1 MKKNLL
7 LLVLA
12 LIGMGGFTACNNE
25 DELLVQEQT
34 ETKPVV
40 IRATIGNVSRLAL
53 GNSDGTSTKVSW
65 SEGDAFALTI
75 GDKSYTFNWT
85 GDNDFEYA
93 NDNGTFPETFAT
105 AGTITATYPAT
116 AAGELSVQSG
126 IMANVGNYMQMVA
139 ELDVNAGDATDD
151 LNLNFEHQ
159 TSVVEIA
166 LEKSELRGKSVVV
179 DLRTIT
185 ASKYS
190 TPAEEGVL
198 SFDSN
203 GILTVY
209 FAVSPTDEV
218 VKEWYV
224 GVKDIAGNKYYT
236 AKLSDLQLDA
246 SKMYKVNKTGED
258 LKNTSY
264 LVSADEKTVIAY
276 DAEGLNKWAEMV
288 SQNTTTNIINLE
300 LGADITLPTEGITL
314 TDGLPDKG
322 NWTPLVDPDR
332 EYSNHYRGTIDGKNH
347 TIKNMY
353 IVYKENW
360 PNRVGFIGGFDG
372 NIKNLKFDN
381 AKIVGNPPASSVG
394 YYIGVVSGISCGIID
409 NCHVTNSTVKCPTNG
424 LGCPTGGLVGK
435 LNSLNY
441 AYDTPKIIN
450 SSFSG
455 TVEGNMSVGGIA
467 GNLECSVTGY
477 SYITNCSVKG
487 NIKGQYKVGG
497 LVGDMGIPGSSAGGY
512 GVVAALEMCT
522 NEATVT
528 GAVSGGIVGFM
539 SNYAYVVGCT
549 NQGEIYGTYY
559 DTSSSVVTKSGT
571 GGIVGL
577 MENEQSYT
585 NKSFVIGCRNL
596 SDKVYLS
603 ATEGS
608 DRIGGIVGY
617 QNKAESGVYGSYTV
631 PSVANAEHGNHA
643 QATFGVV
650 VTGHTNSYN
659 NAFDSPEDDEI
670 PGLLSTMNTAIENGF
685 TAAAEANFYKDD
697 KSAYKDYRWSWTSG
711 SGSWPV
717 FKASVADE

>member
-12 LIGMGGFTACNNE
+12 LIGMGGFTACNND

-34 ETKPVV
+34 NTKPVV

-53 GNSDGTSTKVSW
+53 GDSEGGKTKLAWST
-65 SEGDAFALTI
+65 GDAFALTI
-75 GDKSYTFNWT
+75 GDKSYTFEWQE
-85 GDNDFEYA
+85 GNDFVY
-93 NDNGTFPETFAT
+93 DNNNGDFPSTFAD
-105 AGTITATYPAT
+105 AGTIIATYPAT
-116 AAGELSVQSG
+116 VAAEGAVQSG
-126 IMANVGNYMQMVA
+126 KKEEVGGYMQMAA

-151 LNLNFEHQ
+151 LNLSFEHK

-166 LEKSELRGKSVVV
+166 LEKSELASKSVVV
-179 DLRTIT
+179 DLRTI
-185 ASKYS
+185 AESKYS

-198 SFDSN
+198 SFDGN
-203 GILTVY
+203 GKLTVY

-236 AKLSDLQLDA
+236 ATLSELKLVA
-246 SKMYKVNKTGED
+246 SKMYKVSKTGEA

-322 NWTPLVDPDR
+322 NWTPLVDSAD
-332 EYSNHYRGTIDGKNH
+332 EYKVYRGTIDGKNH

-353 IVYKENW
+353 IVNSSSYA
-360 PNRVGFIGGFDG
+360 NRIGFIGEAEAT
-372 NIKNLKFDN
+372 IKNLKFDN
-381 AKIVGNPPASSVG
+381 VKIVASGINSH
-394 YYIGVVSGISCGIID
+394 YIGVVSGISSGIID
-409 NCHVTNSTVKCPTNG
+409 NCHVTNSILKCTANSSKS
-424 LGCPTGGLVGK
+424 LGGLVGN
-435 LNSLNY
+435 LHSPNY
-441 AYDTPKIIN
+441 ANATPKIIN

-455 TVEGNMSVGGIA
+455 TVEGNRSVGGIA
-467 GNLECSVTGY
+467 GDLECCLNGY

-487 NIKGQYKVGG
+487 SVKGEYLVGG
-497 LVGDMGIPGSSAGGY
+497 IAGYMGEYTGEGWSSGDF
-512 GVVAALEMCT
+512 AALEMCT

-528 GAVSGGIVGFM
+528 GAVSGGIVGRLT
-539 SNYAYVVGCT
+539 SYGYVVGCT
-549 NQGEIYGTYY
+549 NKGEVYGTYY
-559 DTSSSVVTKSGT
+559 NTSYAVTKSGT

-577 MENEQSYT
+577 IEIE
-585 NKSFVIGCRNL
+585 KSDKKSLVIGCRNL
-596 SDKVYLS
+596 SNKVYLS

-617 QNKAESGVYGSYTV
+617 QNKAESGVYGSYFM
-631 PSVANAEHGNHA
+631 PSVANDTYGDHA
-643 QATFGVV
+643 QNAIGVA
-650 VTGHTNSYN
+650 VTGHTNSINYSFN
-659 NAFDSPEDDEI
+659 SPDDAQLSS
-670 PGLLSTMNTAIENGF
+670 LLSYMNTYIENGF
-685 TAAAEANFYKDD
+685 TAAAETNYKDD
-697 KSAYKDYRWSWTSG
+697 KSAYKDYRWSRT
-711 SGSWPV
+711 SGSWPE
-717 FKASVADE
+717 FKAPVAP

>member
-25 DELLVQEQT
+25 DELLAQEQT
-34 ETKPVV
+34 NTKPVV

-53 GNSDGTSTKVSW
+53 GDSEGGKTKLTWST
-65 SEGDAFALTI
+65 GDAFALKI
-75 GDKSYTFNWT
+75 GDKSYTFEWQE
-85 GDNDFEYA
+85 GNDFVY
-93 NDNGTFPETFAT
+93 DNNNGDFPATFAD

-116 AAGELSVQSG
+116 AAAEGAVQSG
-126 IMANVGNYMQMVA
+126 KKEEVGNYMQMAA
-139 ELDVNAGDATDD
+139 ELAVNAGDATDD
-151 LNLNFEHQ
+151 LNLKFEHQ
-159 TSVVEIA
+159 TSVVEIT
-166 LEKSELRGKSVVV
+166 LEKSELASKSVVV
-179 DLRTIT
+179 DLRTI
-185 ASKYS
+185 AEAKYS
-190 TPAEEGVL
+190 TPVDGEGVL

-203 GILTVY
+203 GKLTVY
-209 FAVSPTDEV
+209 FAVSPTDETI
-218 VKEWYV
+218 KEWYV
-224 GVKDIAGNKYYT
+224 GVKDIAGNEYYT
-236 AKLSDLQLDA
+236 ATLSDLQLAA
-246 SKMYKVNKTGED
+246 SKMYKVSKTGEA

-264 LVSADEKTVIAY
+264 LVSTDGKTVIAY
-276 DAEGLNKWAEMV
+276 DAEGLEKWADMV

-314 TDGLPDKG
+314 DADGLPNQG
-322 NWTPLVDPDR
+322 NWTPLVDPER
-332 EYSNHYRGTIDGKNH
+332 EYSYHYRGTIDGKNH

-435 LNSLNY
+435 LNSFNY

-467 GNLECSVTGY
+467 GNLECSVSGY

-539 SNYAYVVGCT
+539 SNYAYIVGCT

-559 DTSSSVVTKSGT
+559 DTSSSAVTKSGT

-617 QNKAESGVYGSYTV
+617 QNKAESGVYGSYFM
-631 PSVANAEHGNHA
+631 PSVANDTYGDHA
-643 QATFGVV
+643 QNAIGVA

-659 NAFDSPEDDEI
+659 NVFDSPEDDEI

-697 KSAYKDYRWSWTSG
+697 RSAYKTYRWSWTSG
-711 SGSWPV
+711 SGSWPE
-717 FKASVADE
+717 FKAGE

>member
-12 LIGMGGFTACNNE
+12 LIGMGGFTACNND
-25 DELLVQEQT
+25 DELLVQEQIN
-34 ETKPVV
+34 TKPVV

-53 GNSDGTSTKVSW
+53 GDSEGGQTKLSWGT
-65 SEGDAFALTI
+65 GDAFALTI
-75 GDKSYTFNWT
+75 GDKSYTFEWQE
-85 GDNDFEYA
+85 GNDFVY
-93 NDNGTFPETFAT
+93 DNNNGDFPATFAD

-116 AAGELSVQSG
+116 ITDEFSVQSG
-126 IMANVGNYMQMVA
+126 TKANVGNYMQMAA
-139 ELDVNAGDATDD
+139 ELDINAGDATDD
-151 LNLNFEHQ
+151 LNLKFEHR

-166 LEKSELRGKSVVV
+166 LEKSELASKSVVV

-203 GILTVY
+203 GKLTVY

-224 GVKDIAGNKYYT
+224 GVKDIDGNEYYT
-236 AKLSDLQLDA
+236 AMLSDLELVA
-246 SKMYKVNKTGED
+246 SQMYKVSKTGEA
-258 LKNTSY
+258 LENTSY
-264 LVSADEKTVIAY
+264 LVSEDGKNFIAY
-276 DAEGLNKWAEMV
+276 DADGLYEWNEKV
-288 SQNTTTNIINLE
+288 LNNTSSDIIINLE
-300 LGADITLPTEGITL
+300 LGADITLSTEGITL
-314 TDGLPDKG
+314 DANDLPDKS
-322 NWTPLVDPDR
+322 NWTPLVDSAD
-332 EYSNHYRGTIDGKNH
+332 EYQVYRGTIDGKNH

-360 PNRVGFIGGFDG
+360 PTCAGFIDRFDG

-394 YYIGVVSGISCGIID
+394 YYIGVVSGISYGIID
-409 NCHVTNSTVKCPTNG
+409 NCHVTNSTVKCPNNG

-435 LNSLNY
+435 LNSFNY
-441 AYDTPKIIN
+441 ANDTPKIIN

-455 TVEGNMSVGGIA
+455 TVEGNKSVGGIA
-467 GNLECSVTGY
+467 GNLECSVSGY
-477 SYITNCSVKG
+477 SYITNCSVRG
-487 NIKGQYKVGG
+487 NIRGQYGVGG
-497 LVGDMGIPGSSAGGY
+497 LVGDMGIPASSAGGY
-512 GVVAALEMCT
+512 GVIAALEMCT

-539 SNYAYVVGCT
+539 SNYAYIVGCT

-559 DTSSSVVTKSGT
+559 DTLSSAVTKSGT

-577 MENEQSYT
+577 MENEQSYSS
-585 NKSFVIGCRNL
+585 KSFVIGCRNL

-631 PSVANAEHGNHA
+631 PSVANAAHGNHA

-659 NAFDSPEDDEI
+659 YPFNSPNDVQFSS
-670 PGLLSTMNTAIENGF
+670 LLSYMNSAIESGF

-697 KSAYKDYRWSWTSG
+697 KSAYKAYRWSWTEG
-711 SGSWPV
+711 SGIWPE
-717 FKASVADE
+717 FKASVAP

>member
-75 GDKSYTFNWT
+75 GEQTYTFNWKS
-85 GDNDFEYA
+85 GNDFEYA
-93 NDNGTFPETFAT
+93 NDNGDFPETFAT

-126 IMANVGNYMQMVA
+126 TKANVGNYMQMAA

-151 LNLNFEHQ
+151 LNLNFEHK

-166 LEKSELRGKSVVV
+166 LEKSELASKSVVV

-236 AKLSDLQLDA
+236 AKLSNLQLDA
-246 SKMYKVNKTGED
+246 SKMYQVSKTGED

-322 NWTPLVDPDR
+322 NWTPLVDSAD
-332 EYSNHYRGTIDGKNH
+332 EYKVYRGTIDGKNH

-353 IVYKENW
+353 IVNSSSYA
-360 PNRVGFIGGFDG
+360 NRIGFIGEAEAT
-372 NIKNLKFDN
+372 IKNLKFDN
-381 AKIVGNPPASSVG
+381 VKIVASGINSH
-394 YYIGVVSGISCGIID
+394 YIGVVSGISSGIID
-409 NCHVTNSTVKCPTNG
+409 NCHVTNSILKCTANSSKS
-424 LGCPTGGLVGK
+424 LGGLVGK
-435 LNSLNY
+435 LLSPNHAN
-441 AYDTPKIIN
+441 ATPKIIN

-455 TVEGNMSVGGIA
+455 TVEGNRSVGGIA
-467 GNLECSVTGY
+467 GDLECCLNGY

-487 NIKGQYKVGG
+487 SVKGEYLVGG
-497 LVGDMGIPGSSAGGY
+497 IAGYMGEYTGEGWSSGDF
-512 GVVAALEMCT
+512 AALEMCT

-528 GAVSGGIVGFM
+528 GAVSGGIVGRLT
-539 SNYAYVVGCT
+539 SYGYVVGCT
-549 NQGEIYGTYY
+549 NQGEVYGTYY
-559 DTSSSVVTKSGT
+559 NTSYAVTKSGT

-577 MENEQSYT
+577 IEKESSGQ
-585 NKSFVIGCRNL
+585 KSFVIGCRNL

-631 PSVANAEHGNHA
+631 PSVANAAHGNHA

-659 NAFDSPEDDEI
+659 YPFNSPNDVQFSS
-670 PGLLSTMNTAIENGF
+670 LLSYMNSAIESGF

-697 KSAYKDYRWSWTSG
+697 KSAYKAYRWSWTEG
-711 SGSWPV
+711 SGIWPE
-717 FKASVADE
+717 FKASAVTP

>member
-25 DELLVQEQT
+25 DDLLVQEQT
-34 ETKPVV
+34 NAKPVV

-53 GNSDGTSTKVSW
+53 GDSDGTSTKVSW

-75 GDKSYTFNWT
+75 GEQTYTFNWKS
-85 GDNDFEYA
+85 GNDFEYA
-93 NDNGTFPETFAT
+93 NDNGDFPETFAT

-126 IMANVGNYMQMVA
+126 TKANVGNYMQMAA
-139 ELDVNAGDATDD
+139 ELAVNAGDATDD
-151 LNLNFEHQ
+151 LNLSFEHK

-166 LEKSELRGKSVVV
+166 LEKSELASKSVVV

-203 GILTVY
+203 GKLTVY
-209 FAVSPTDEV
+209 FAVSPTGEV

-224 GVKDIAGNKYYT
+224 GVKDIAGNEIYT
-236 AKLSDLQLDA
+236 ATLSNLQLA
-246 SKMYKVNKTGED
+246 GSKMYKVSKTGEA

-276 DAEGLNKWAEMV
+276 DAEGLNEWAEMV

-300 LGADITLPTEGITL
+300 LGADITLSTEGITL
-314 TDGLPDKG
+314 DANELPDKG
-322 NWTPLVDPDR
+322 NWTPLVDSAD
-332 EYSNHYRGTIDGKNH
+332 EYKVYRGTIDGKNH

-353 IVYKENW
+353 IVNSSSFA
-360 PNRVGFIGGFDG
+360 NRIGFIGEADAT
-372 NIKNLKFDN
+372 IKNLKFDN
-381 AKIVGNPPASSVG
+381 VKIVASGSNSFS
-394 YYIGVVSGISCGIID
+394 IGVVSGISSGIID
-409 NCHVTNSTVKCPTNG
+409 NCHVTNSILKCTNTSSQS
-424 LGCPTGGLVGK
+424 LGGLVGK
-435 LNSLNY
+435 LNSLNEPN
-441 AYDTPKIIN
+441 DTPKIIN

-455 TVEGNMSVGGIA
+455 AVEGNRSVGGIA
-467 GNLECSVTGY
+467 GNLECSLSGY
-477 SYITNCSVKG
+477 SYITNCSVNG
-487 NIKGQYKVGG
+487 NIKGQYMVGG
-497 LVGDMGIPGSSAGGY
+497 LVGDMGIPASSVGSY
-512 GVVAALEMCT
+512 GMIAALEMCT

-559 DTSSSVVTKSGT
+559 NTSSAVTKSGT

-577 MENEQSYT
+577 MENEQSYSS
-585 NKSFVIGCRNL
+585 KSFVIGCRNL
-596 SDKVYLS
+596 SNKVYLS

-617 QNKAESGVYGSYTV
+617 QNKTESGVYGSYTV
-631 PSVANAEHGNHA
+631 PSVANAAHGIHA
-643 QATFGVV
+643 QNAIGVA
-650 VTGHTNSYN
+650 VTGHTNSN
-659 NAFDSPEDDEI
+659 NYSFNSPDDAQLSS
-670 PGLLSTMNTAIENGF
+670 LLSYMNTYIENGF
-685 TAAAEANFYKDD
+685 TAAAGANFYKDD
-697 KSAYKDYRWSWTSG
+697 KSAYKGYRWSWTSG
-711 SGSWPV
+711 SGSWPE
-717 FKASVADE
+717 FKAGE

>member
-53 GNSDGTSTKVSW
+53 GDSDGTSTKVTW
-65 SEGDAFALTI
+65 STGDAFALTI
-75 GDKSYTFNWT
+75 GDKSYTFEWQE
-85 GDNDFEYA
+85 GNDFVY
-93 NDNGTFPETFAT
+93 DNNNGDFPATFAD
-105 AGTITATYPAT
+105 AGIITATYPAT
-116 AAGELSVQSG
+116 ITDEFSVQSG
-126 IMANVGNYMQMVA
+126 TKANVGNYMQMAA

-151 LNLNFEHQ
+151 LNLKFEHQ

-166 LEKSELRGKSVVV
+166 LEKSELAGKSVVV

-203 GILTVY
+203 GKLTVY
-209 FAVSPTDEV
+209 FAVSPTGEV

-224 GVKDIAGNKYYT
+224 GVKDIAGNEYYT
-236 AKLSDLQLDA
+236 ATLSNLQLAA
-246 SKMYKVNKTGED
+246 SKMYKVSKTGEA

-276 DAEGLNKWAEMV
+276 DAEGLNEWAEMV

-300 LGADITLPTEGITL
+300 LGADITLSTEGITL
-314 TDGLPDKG
+314 DANELPDKG
-322 NWTPLVDPDR
+322 NWTPLVDSAD
-332 EYSNHYRGTIDGKNH
+332 EYKVYRGTIDGKNH

-353 IVYKENW
+353 IVNSSSFA
-360 PNRVGFIGGFDG
+360 NRIGFIGEADAT
-372 NIKNLKFDN
+372 IKNLKFDN
-381 AKIVGNPPASSVG
+381 VKIVASGSNSFS
-394 YYIGVVSGISCGIID
+394 IGVVSGISSGIID
-409 NCHVTNSTVKCPTNG
+409 NCHVTNSILKCTANSSQS
-424 LGCPTGGLVGK
+424 LGGLVGK
-435 LNSLNY
+435 LNSLNEPN
-441 AYDTPKIIN
+441 DTPKIIN

-455 TVEGNMSVGGIA
+455 AVEGNRSVGGIA
-467 GNLECSVTGY
+467 GNLECSLSGY
-477 SYITNCSVKG
+477 SYITNCSVNG
-487 NIKGQYKVGG
+487 NIKGQYMVGG
-497 LVGDMGIPGSSAGGY
+497 LVGDMGIPASSVGSY
-512 GVVAALEMCT
+512 GVIAALEMCT

-559 DTSSSVVTKSGT
+559 NTSSAVTKSGT

-577 MENEQSYT
+577 MENEQSYSS
-585 NKSFVIGCRNL
+585 KSFVIGCRNL
-596 SDKVYLS
+596 SNKVYLS

-631 PSVANAEHGNHA
+631 PSVANAAYGNHA
-643 QATFGVV
+643 QNAIGVAV
-650 VTGHTNSYN
+650 AGHTNSN
-659 NAFDSPEDDEI
+659 NHSFNSPDDAQLSS
-670 PGLLSTMNTAIENGF
+670 LLSYMNTYIENGF

-697 KSAYKDYRWSWTSG
+697 KSAYKDYRWSRTSG
-711 SGSWPV
+711 SGSWPE
-717 FKASVADE
+717 FKASVAP

>member
-65 SEGDAFALTI
+65 SEGDAFALKI
-75 GDKSYTFNWT
+75 GDKSYTFEWQE
-85 GDNDFEYA
+85 GNDFVY
-93 NDNGTFPETFAT
+93 DNNNGDFPATFAD

-116 AAGELSVQSG
+116 ITDEFSVQSG
-126 IMANVGNYMQMVA
+126 TKANVGNYMQMAA

-151 LNLNFEHQ
+151 LNLKFEHQ

-166 LEKSELRGKSVVV
+166 LEKSELAGKSVVV

-203 GILTVY
+203 GKLTVY
-209 FAVSPTDEV
+209 FAVSPIGEV

-224 GVKDIAGNKYYT
+224 GVKDIAGNEYYT
-236 AKLSDLQLDA
+236 ATLSDLQLAA
-246 SKMYKVNKTGED
+246 SKMYKVSKTGEA

-264 LVSADEKTVIAY
+264 LVSTDGKTFIAY
-276 DAEGLNKWAEMV
+276 DADGLYKWAEMV
-288 SQNTTTNIINLE
+288 SQNTTSNIINLE

-322 NWTPLVDPDR
+322 NWTPLVDSAD
-332 EYSNHYRGTIDGKNH
+332 EYKVYRGTIDGKNH

-353 IVYKENW
+353 IVNSSSYA
-360 PNRVGFIGGFDG
+360 NRIGFIGEAEAT
-372 NIKNLKFDN
+372 IKNLKFDN
-381 AKIVGNPPASSVG
+381 VKIVASGINSH
-394 YYIGVVSGISCGIID
+394 YIGVVSGISSGIID
-409 NCHVTNSTVKCPTNG
+409 NCHVTNSILKCTANSSKS
-424 LGCPTGGLVGK
+424 LGGLVGN
-435 LNSLNY
+435 LLSPNHAN
-441 AYDTPKIIN
+441 ATPKIIN

-455 TVEGNMSVGGIA
+455 TVEGNRSVGGIA
-467 GNLECSVTGY
+467 GDLECCLNGY

-487 NIKGQYKVGG
+487 SVKGEYLVGG
-497 LVGDMGIPGSSAGGY
+497 IAGYMGEYTGDGWSSGDF
-512 GVVAALEMCT
+512 AALEMCT

-528 GAVSGGIVGFM
+528 GAVSGGIVGRLT
-539 SNYAYVVGCT
+539 SYGYVVGCT
-549 NQGEIYGTYY
+549 NKGEVYGTYY
-559 DTSSSVVTKSGT
+559 DTSYAVTKSGT

-577 MENEQSYT
+577 IEIE
-585 NKSFVIGCRNL
+585 KSDKKSLVIGCRNL
-596 SDKVYLS
+596 SNKVYLS

-631 PSVANAEHGNHA
+631 PSVANAAYGNHA
-643 QATFGVV
+643 QNAIGVY
-650 VTGHTNSYN
+650 TGGTNFYN
-659 NAFDSPEDDEI
+659 NVFDSPEDDEI

-711 SGSWPV
+711 SGSWPE
-717 FKASVADE
+717 FKASVAP

>member
-12 LIGMGGFTACNNE
+12 LIGMGGFTACNND
-25 DELLVQEQT
+25 DELLVQEQAN
-34 ETKPVV
+34 TKPVV

-75 GDKSYTFNWT
+75 GDKSYTFEWQE
-85 GDNDFEYA
+85 GNDFVY
-93 NDNGTFPETFAT
+93 DNNNGDFPETFES

-116 AAGELSVQSG
+116 AADELATQSG
-126 IMANVGNYMQMVA
+126 KKDDVGNYMQMA
-139 ELDVNAGDATDD
+139 ASLDVNAGDATDD

-166 LEKSELRGKSVVV
+166 LEKSELAGKSVVV

-190 TPAEEGVL
+190 TPAEDAQKL
-198 SFDSN
+198 QFDES
-203 GILTVY
+203 GKLTVY
-209 FAVSPTDEV
+209 FAVSPTDET

-236 AKLSDLQLDA
+236 ATLSDLQLAA
-246 SKMYKVNKTGED
+246 SKMYKVSKKED
-258 LKNTSY
+258 ELSNTSY
-264 LVSADEKTVIAY
+264 LVSEDGKNFIAY
-276 DAEGLNKWAEMV
+276 DADGLYEWNEKV
-288 SQNTTTNIINLE
+288 LNNTSSDIVINLE

-322 NWTPLVDPDR
+322 NWTPLVDSAD
-332 EYSNHYRGTIDGKNH
+332 EYEVYRGTIDGKNH

-360 PNRVGFIGGFDG
+360 PTCAGFIDRFDG

-394 YYIGVVSGISCGIID
+394 YYIGVVSGISYGIID

-435 LNSLNY
+435 LNSFNY
-441 AYDTPKIIN
+441 ENDTPKIIN

-455 TVEGNMSVGGIA
+455 IVEGNKSVGGIA
-467 GNLECSVTGY
+467 GNLECSVSGY

-487 NIKGQYKVGG
+487 NIKGQYGVGG
-497 LVGDMGIPGSSAGGY
+497 LVGDMGIPPSSVGGY
-512 GVVAALEMCT
+512 GVIAALEMCT

-549 NQGEIYGTYY
+549 NKGEVYGTYY
-559 DTSSSVVTKSGT
+559 DTSSAVTKSGT

-577 MENEQSYT
+577 MENEQSYSS
-585 NKSFVIGCRNL
+585 KSFVIGCRNL

-631 PSVANAEHGNHA
+631 PSVANAVYGNHA
-643 QATFGVV
+643 QSEIGVY
-650 VTGHTNSYN
+650 TGGTNFYN
-659 NAFDSPEDDEI
+659 NVFDSPEDDEI

-711 SGSWPV
+711 SWLE
-717 FKASVADE
+717 FKALVAP

>member
-34 ETKPVV
+34 NTKPVV

-53 GNSDGTSTKVSW
+53 GESVDGQTKLSW
-65 SEGDAFALTI
+65 GTGDAFALTI

-93 NDNGTFPETFAT
+93 NNNGTFPETFAT

-126 IMANVGNYMQMVA
+126 TKANVGNYMQMTA

-166 LEKSELRGKSVVV
+166 LEKSELASKSVVV
-179 DLRTIT
+179 DLRTII

-203 GILTVY
+203 GKLTVY

-218 VKEWYV
+218 VKDWYV
-224 GVKDIAGNKYYT
+224 GVKDIAGNEYYT
-236 AKLSDLQLDA
+236 ATLSDLQLAA
-246 SKMYKVNKTGED
+246 SKMYKVSKTGEA

-264 LVSADEKTVIAY
+264 LVSADKKTVIAY

-288 SQNTTTNIINLE
+288 SQNTTSNIINLE
-300 LGADITLPTEGITL
+300 LGADITLSTEGITL
-314 TDGLPDKG
+314 DANDLPDKS
-322 NWTPLVDPDR
+322 NWTPLVDSAD
-332 EYSNHYRGTIDGKNH
+332 EYKVYRGTIDGKNH

-353 IVYKENW
+353 IVNSSSYA
-360 PNRVGFIGGFDG
+360 NRIGFIGEADAT
-372 NIKNLKFDN
+372 IKNLKFDN
-381 AKIVGNPPASSVG
+381 VKIVASGSNSS
-394 YYIGVVSGISCGIID
+394 YIGVVSGISSGIID
-409 NCHVTNSTVKCPTNG
+409 NCHVTNSILKCTNTSSQS
-424 LGCPTGGLVGK
+424 LGGLVGK
-435 LNSLNY
+435 LNSLNDPN
-441 AYDTPKIIN
+441 DTPKIIN

-455 TVEGNMSVGGIA
+455 TVEGNRSVGGIA
-467 GNLECSVTGY
+467 GNLECSLSGY

-497 LVGDMGIPGSSAGGY
+497 LVGDMGIPASSVGSY

-559 DTSSSVVTKSGT
+559 DTSSSAVTKSGT

-577 MENEQSYT
+577 MENEQSYSS
-585 NKSFVIGCRNL
+585 KSFVIGCRNL

-617 QNKAESGVYGSYTV
+617 QNKAESGVYGSYFM
-631 PSVANAEHGNHA
+631 PSVANDTYGNHA
-643 QATFGVV
+643 QNAIGVA
-650 VTGHTNSYN
+650 VTGHTNSN
-659 NAFDSPEDDEI
+659 NYSFNSPDDAQLSS
-670 PGLLSTMNTAIENGF
+670 LLSYMNTYIENGF

-711 SGSWPV
+711 SGSWPE
-717 FKASVADE
+717 FQAAE

>member
-34 ETKPVV
+34 NTKPVV

-126 IMANVGNYMQMVA
+126 TKENVGNYMKMTA
-139 ELDVNAGDATDD
+139 ELEVNAGDATDD
-151 LNLNFEHQ
+151 LNLSFEHR

-166 LEKSELRGKSVVV
+166 LEKSELASKSVVV

-203 GILTVY
+203 GKLTVY

-224 GVKDIAGNKYYT
+224 GVKDIAGNEYYT
-236 AKLSDLQLDA
+236 ATLPNLQLAA
-246 SKMYKVNKTGED
+246 SKMYKVSKTGEA
-258 LKNTSY
+258 LENTSY
-264 LVSADEKTVIAY
+264 LVSEDGKNFIAY
-276 DAEGLNKWAEMV
+276 DADGLYEWNEKV
-288 SQNTTTNIINLE
+288 LNNTSSDIIINLE
-300 LGADITLPTEGITL
+300 LGADITLSTEGITL
-314 TDGLPDKG
+314 DANDLPDKS
-322 NWTPLVDPDR
+322 NWTPLVDSAD
-332 EYSNHYRGTIDGKNH
+332 EYQVYRGTIDGKNH

-360 PNRVGFIGGFDG
+360 PTCAGFIDRFDG

-394 YYIGVVSGISCGIID
+394 YYIGVVSGISYGIID
-409 NCHVTNSTVKCPTNG
+409 NCHVTNSTVKCPNNG

-435 LNSLNY
+435 LNSFNY
-441 AYDTPKIIN
+441 ANDTPKIIN

-455 TVEGNMSVGGIA
+455 TVEGNKSVGGIA
-467 GNLECSVTGY
+467 GNLECSVSGY
-477 SYITNCSVKG
+477 SYITNCSVRG
-487 NIKGQYKVGG
+487 NIRGQYGVGG
-497 LVGDMGIPGSSAGGY
+497 LVGDMGIPASSVGGY
-512 GVVAALEMCT
+512 GVIAALEMCT
-522 NEATVT
+522 NEATIT

-559 DTSSSVVTKSGT
+559 DTSSSAVTKSGT

-577 MENEQSYT
+577 MENEQSYSS
-585 NKSFVIGCRNL
+585 KSFVIGCRNL

-617 QNKAESGVYGSYTV
+617 QNKSESGVYGSYFM
-631 PSVANAEHGNHA
+631 PSVANAAHGNHA
-643 QATFGVV
+643 QNAIGVA

-659 NAFDSPEDDEI
+659 NVFDSPEDDEI

-697 KSAYKDYRWSWTSG
+697 RSAYKTYRWSWTSG
-711 SGSWPV
+711 SWPE
-717 FKASVADE
+717 FKASVTP

>member
-12 LIGMGGFTACNNE
+12 LIGMGGFTACNND
-25 DELLVQEQT
+25 DELLVQQQT
-34 ETKPVV
+34 NTKPVV

-53 GNSDGTSTKVSW
+53 GDSEGGKTKLAW
-65 SEGDAFALTI
+65 SRGDAFALKI
-75 GDKSYTFNWT
+75 GDKSYTFEWQE
-85 GDNDFEYA
+85 GNDFVY
-93 NDNGTFPETFAT
+93 DNNNGDFPATFAD

-116 AAGELSVQSG
+116 IKDEFSVQSG
-126 IMANVGNYMQMVA
+126 TKANVGNYMQMAA

-151 LNLNFEHQ
+151 LNLSFEHK
-159 TSVVEIA
+159 TSVVEIT
-166 LEKSELRGKSVVV
+166 LVKSELASKSVVV

-203 GILTVY
+203 GKLTAY
-209 FAVSPTDEV
+209 FAVSPTDETI
-218 VKEWYV
+218 KEWYV
-224 GVKDIAGNKYYT
+224 GVKDIAGNEYYT
-236 AKLSDLQLDA
+236 ATLSDLQLAA
-246 SKMYKVNKTGED
+246 SKMYKVSKTGEA

-300 LGADITLPTEGITL
+300 LGADITLSTEGITL
-314 TDGLPDKG
+314 DANDLPDKS
-322 NWTPLVDPDR
+322 NWTPLVDSAD
-332 EYSNHYRGTIDGKNH
+332 EYKVYRGTIDGKNH

-353 IVYKENW
+353 IVNSSSYA
-360 PNRVGFIGGFDG
+360 NRIGFIGEADAT
-372 NIKNLKFDN
+372 IKNLKFDN
-381 AKIVGNPPASSVG
+381 VKIVASGSNS
-394 YYIGVVSGISCGIID
+394 YYIGVVSGISSGIID
-409 NCHVTNSTVKCPTNG
+409 NCHVTNSILKCTNTSSQS
-424 LGCPTGGLVGK
+424 LGGLVGK
-435 LNSLNY
+435 LNSLNEPN
-441 AYDTPKIIN
+441 DTPKIIN

-455 TVEGNMSVGGIA
+455 AVEGNRSVGGIA
-467 GNLECSVTGY
+467 GNLECSLSGY

-487 NIKGQYKVGG
+487 NIKGQYMVGG
-497 LVGDMGIPGSSAGGY
+497 LVGDMGIPASSVGSY

-559 DTSSSVVTKSGT
+559 NTSSAVTKSGT

-577 MENEQSYT
+577 MANEQSYSS
-585 NKSFVIGCRNL
+585 KSFVIGCRNL
-596 SDKVYLS
+596 SNKVYLS

-631 PSVANAEHGNHA
+631 PSVANAAHGNYA

-659 NAFDSPEDDEI
+659 NVFDSPEDDEI

-711 SGSWPV
+711 SGSWLE
-717 FKASVADE
+717 FKAGE

>member
-75 GDKSYTFNWT
+75 GDKSYTFEWQE
-85 GDNDFEYA
+85 GNDFVY
-93 NDNGTFPETFAT
+93 DNNNGDFPATFAD

-116 AAGELSVQSG
+116 ITDEFSVQSG
-126 IMANVGNYMQMVA
+126 TKANVGNYMQMAA

-151 LNLNFEHQ
+151 LNLKFEHQ

-166 LEKSELRGKSVVV
+166 LEKSELAGKSVVV

-203 GILTVY
+203 GKLTVY
-209 FAVSPTDEV
+209 FAVSPTGEV

-224 GVKDIAGNKYYT
+224 GVKDIAGNEYYT
-236 AKLSDLQLDA
+236 ATLSELQLDA
-246 SKMYKVNKTGED
+246 SKMYKVSKTGEA

-276 DAEGLNKWAEMV
+276 DADGLYKWAEMV
-288 SQNTTTNIINLE
+288 SQNTTSNIINLE

-322 NWTPLVDPDR
+322 NWTPLVDSAD
-332 EYSNHYRGTIDGKNH
+332 EYKVYRGTIDGKNH

-353 IVYKENW
+353 IVNSSSYA
-360 PNRVGFIGGFDG
+360 NRIGFIGEAEAT
-372 NIKNLKFDN
+372 IKNLKFDN
-381 AKIVGNPPASSVG
+381 VKIVASGINSH
-394 YYIGVVSGISCGIID
+394 YIGVVSGISSGIID
-409 NCHVTNSTVKCPTNG
+409 NCHVTNSILKCTANSSKS
-424 LGCPTGGLVGK
+424 LGGLVGN
-435 LNSLNY
+435 LLSPNHAN
-441 AYDTPKIIN
+441 ATPKIIN

-455 TVEGNMSVGGIA
+455 TVEGNRSVGGIA
-467 GNLECSVTGY
+467 GDLECCLNGY

-487 NIKGQYKVGG
+487 SVKGEYLVGG
-497 LVGDMGIPGSSAGGY
+497 IAGYMGEYTGDGWSSGDF
-512 GVVAALEMCT
+512 AALEMCT

-528 GAVSGGIVGFM
+528 GAVSGGIVGRLT
-539 SNYAYVVGCT
+539 SYGYVVGCT
-549 NQGEIYGTYY
+549 NQGEVYGTYY
-559 DTSSSVVTKSGT
+559 NTSYAVTKSGT

-577 MENEQSYT
+577 IEKESSGQ
-585 NKSFVIGCRNL
+585 KSFVIGCRNL

-631 PSVANAEHGNHA
+631 PSVANAAHGNHA

-659 NAFDSPEDDEI
+659 YPFNSPDDVQFSS
-670 PGLLSTMNTAIENGF
+670 LLSYMNSAIESGF

-697 KSAYKDYRWSWTSG
+697 KSAYKAYRWSWTEG
-711 SGSWPV
+711 SGIWPE
-717 FKASVADE
+717 FKASVTP

>member
-53 GNSDGTSTKVSW
+53 GDSEGGKTKLTWST
-65 SEGDAFALTI
+65 GDAFALTI
-75 GDKSYTFNWT
+75 GDKSYTFEWQK
-85 GDNDFEYA
+85 GNDFVY
-93 NDNGTFPETFAT
+93 DNNNGDFPATFAD

-116 AAGELSVQSG
+116 VTAEGAVQSG
-126 IMANVGNYMQMVA
+126 KKEEVGNYMQMAA

-151 LNLNFEHQ
+151 LNLSFEHK

-166 LEKSELRGKSVVV
+166 LEKSELAGKSVVV

-203 GILTVY
+203 GKLTVY
-209 FAVSPTDEV
+209 FAVSPTGEV

-224 GVKDIAGNKYYT
+224 GVKDIAGNEYYT
-236 AKLSDLQLDA
+236 ATLSELQLDA
-246 SKMYKVNKTGED
+246 SKMYKVSKTGEA

-276 DAEGLNKWAEMV
+276 DAEGLNKWAKMV

-322 NWTPLVDPDR
+322 NWTPLVDSAD
-332 EYSNHYRGTIDGKNH
+332 EYKVYRGTIDGKNH

-353 IVYKENW
+353 IVNSSSYAYKI
-360 PNRVGFIGGFDG
+360 GFIGEAEAT
-372 NIKNLKFDN
+372 IKNLKFDN
-381 AKIVGNPPASSVG
+381 VKIVASGINS
-394 YYIGVVSGISCGIID
+394 YYIGVVSGISSGIID
-409 NCHVTNSTVKCPTNG
+409 NCHVTNSILKCTANSSKS
-424 LGCPTGGLVGK
+424 LGGLVGK
-435 LNSLNY
+435 LLSPNHAN
-441 AYDTPKIIN
+441 ATPKIIN

-455 TVEGNMSVGGIA
+455 TVEGNRSVGGIA
-467 GNLECSVTGY
+467 GDLECCLNGY

-487 NIKGQYKVGG
+487 SVKGEYLVGG
-497 LVGDMGIPGSSAGGY
+497 IAGYMGEYTGEGWSSGDF
-512 GVVAALEMCT
+512 AALEMCT

-528 GAVSGGIVGFM
+528 GAVSGGIVGRLT
-539 SNYAYVVGCT
+539 SYGYVVGCT
-549 NQGEIYGTYY
+549 NQGEVYGTYY
-559 DTSSSVVTKSGT
+559 NTSYAVTKSGT

-577 MENEQSYT
+577 IEIE
-585 NKSFVIGCRNL
+585 KSDKKSLVIGCRNL
-596 SDKVYLS
+596 SNKVYLS

-659 NAFDSPEDDEI
+659 NVFDSPEDDEI

-685 TAAAEANFYKDD
+685 TAAAEANYYKDD
-697 KSAYKDYRWSWTSG
+697 KSAYKAYRWSWTSG
-711 SGSWPV
+711 SWLE
-717 FKASVADE
+717 FKASVAP

>member
-53 GNSDGTSTKVSW
+53 GDSDGTSTKVTW
-65 SEGDAFALTI
+65 STGDAFALTI
-75 GDKSYTFNWT
+75 GDKSYTFEWQE
-85 GDNDFEYA
+85 GNDFEYA
-93 NDNGTFPETFAT
+93 NDNGDFPETFET

-116 AAGELSVQSG
+116 AADELATQSG
-126 IMANVGNYMQMVA
+126 KKDDVGKYMQMTA
-139 ELDVNAGDATDD
+139 ELAVTAGQSTTN

-179 DLRTIT
+179 DLRIIT

-203 GILTVY
+203 GKLTVY

-236 AKLSDLQLDA
+236 AKLSELQLAA
-246 SKMYKVNKTGED
+246 SKMYKVSKKED
-258 LKNTSY
+258 ALSNTSY
-264 LVSADEKTVIAY
+264 LVSEDGKTVIAY

-322 NWTPLVDPDR
+322 NWTPLVDSAD
-332 EYSNHYRGTIDGKNH
+332 EYKVYRGTIDGKNH

-353 IVYKENW
+353 IVNSSSFAI
-360 PNRVGFIGGFDG
+360 RIGFIGEAEAT
-372 NIKNLKFDN
+372 IKNLKFDN
-381 AKIVGNPPASSVG
+381 VKIVASGSNI
-394 YYIGVVSGISCGIID
+394 YYMGVVSGISSGIID
-409 NCHVTNSTVKCPTNG
+409 NCHVTNSILKCTANSSKS
-424 LGCPTGGLVGK
+424 LGGLVGN
-435 LNSLNY
+435 LHSPNHAY
-441 AYDTPKIIN
+441 ATPKIIN

-455 TVEGNMSVGGIA
+455 TVEGNRSVGGIA
-467 GNLECSVTGY
+467 GNLECCLNGY

-487 NIKGQYKVGG
+487 SVKGEYLVGG
-497 LVGDMGIPGSSAGGY
+497 IAGYMGEYTGEGWSSGDF
-512 GVVAALEMCT
+512 AALEMCT
-522 NEATVT
+522 NEAIVT
-528 GAVSGGIVGFM
+528 GAVSGGIVGRLT
-539 SNYAYVVGCT
+539 SYGYVVGCT
-549 NQGEIYGTYY
+549 NKGEVYGTYY
-559 DTSSSVVTKSGT
+559 DTHYSVTKSGT

-577 MENEQSYT
+577 IEKEESDK
-585 NKSFVIGCRNL
+585 KSLVIGCRNL
-596 SDKVYLS
+596 SNKVYLS

-617 QNKAESGVYGSYTV
+617 QNKTESGVYGSYTV
-631 PSVANAEHGNHA
+631 PSVANAVYGNHA
-643 QATFGVV
+643 QSVIGVY
-650 VTGHTNSYN
+650 TGGTNFYN
-659 NAFDSPEDDEI
+659 NVFDSPEDDEI
-670 PGLLSTMNTAIENGF
+670 PGGVSTMNSGIEKGF

-697 KSAYKDYRWSWTSG
+697 KSAYKDYRWSRTSG
-711 SGSWPV
+711 SGSWPE
-717 FKASVADE
+717 FKASVAP